1 MIKKDKLFT
10 IALKST
16 IATSE
21 KKGVGKAQIG
31 AKDSKVVKRGARIDS
46 KYSIFSNNNNNVG

>member
-1 MIKKDKLFT
+1 MIKKDKLFS

-21 KKGVGKAQIG
+21 KKGVGKAQVG
-31 AKDSKVVKRGARIDS
+31 TKEGKLVKRGARIDS
-46 KYSIFSNNNNNVG
+46 KYSIFSNNNNAS

>member
-21 KKGVGKAQIG
+21 KKGVCKAQIG
-31 AKDSKVVKRGARIDS
+31 AKESKVVKRGARIDS
-46 KYSIFSNNNNNVG
+46 KYSIFSNNNNAG